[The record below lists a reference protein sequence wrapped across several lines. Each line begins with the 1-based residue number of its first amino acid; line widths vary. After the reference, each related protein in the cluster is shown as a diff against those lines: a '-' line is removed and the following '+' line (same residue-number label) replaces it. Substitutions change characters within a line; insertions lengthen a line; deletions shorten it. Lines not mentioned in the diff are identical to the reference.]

1 MSNYEKITVA
11 VTIYSKLEWRLC
23 DVCRSSD
30 FSSFLGLL
38 LYDGKAPCEMTAYI
52 MDSRLKPRDKGYL
65 EEPLTDCA
73 IYNRAIEQAEKSK
86 QYTELLNP
94 HALYFQKNF

>member
-1 MSNYEKITVA
+1 MTPD
-11 VTIYSKLEWRLC
+11 IY
-23 DVCRSSD
+23 RSSD

-38 LYDGKAPCEMTAYI
+38 YDCKAPCEMTAYI
-52 MDSRLKPRDKGYL
+52 MDSRLKPGDKGYL

-94 HALYFQKNF
+94 HALYFQKKMSNEYMGLKDLTKM

>member
-1 MSNYEKITVA
+1 
-11 VTIYSKLEWRLC
+11 
-23 DVCRSSD
+23 
-30 FSSFLGLL
+30 
-38 LYDGKAPCEMTAYI
+38 MTAYI
-52 MDSRLKPRDKGYL
+52 MDSRLKPGDKGYL